1 MHDVAKAKIMEC
13 YDKNKS
19 GDPEFLPLTSS
30 MKEHLRSTVGEL
42 HWKKAHDHFD
52 RILKQK
58 NERVQQQSPA
68 QHQQL
73 QHMVLFPSTDEFHSE
88 DTIDVGAPSSCST
101 DSNAPSLLDS
111 SCSLDNTTSSRPESC
126 RRDAHANQPRFCGN
140 FCRRL
145 RLWYRVRIQPFW
157 QVKVAQ
163 LICVAYIV
171 IVSLSVPLVDENGQ
185 SAEPGVIY
193 VNNSPRPV
201 DAGGKWQKICLVLS
215 RMSAFSMYPM
225 LVVVFVTKMKAT
237 LLYLSSTPLSMYLGI
252 LKQAHEHHAHAGA
265 WIAFDVW
272 IHTLFHVLRWWDQ
285 DNLKLLWNSRAGL
298 SGLIVL
304 IATPLIALPM
314 MMCKDR
320 LSYEI
325 RKG

>member
-1 MHDVAKAKIMEC
+1 MHDVAKAKVMEC
-13 YDKNKS
+13 YEKNKS
-19 GDPEFLPLTSS
+19 GDPGFLPLTSS
-30 MKEHLRSTVGEL
+30 MKEQLRLTVGEL
-42 HWKKAHDHFD
+42 HWKKAHDHLD

-58 NERVQQQSPA
+58 NERVQHQGPA

-73 QHMVLFPSTDEFHSE
+73 QQMVLFPSTGEFSSE
-88 DTIDVGAPSSCST
+88 DNVGHGPPSSSST
-101 DSNAPSLLDS
+101 DSNAPSLLGS
-111 SCSLDNTTSSRPESC
+111 SSSLSNTTSSGPEFC
-126 RRDAHANQPRFCGN
+126 RRDAHAHQPRFCGN
-140 FCRRL
+140 FCRQV
-145 RLWYRVRIQPFW
+145 RLWYRVQIQPFW

-163 LICVAYIV
+163 VICVAYIV
-171 IVSLSVPLVDENGQ
+171 ILTLSVPLVGESVPNP
-185 SAEPGVIY
+185 EPGMIY
-193 VNNSPRPV
+193 LNKSPRPV
-201 DAGGKWQKICLVLS
+201 EAVGNWQEICLVLS
-215 RMSAFSMYPM
+215 RASAFSMYPM

-265 WIAFDVW
+265 WLAFDVW

-285 DNLKLLWNSRAGL
+285 GNLRLLWTSRAGL

-314 MMCKDR
+314 MICKNR